1 MGDRN
6 EAFARVKI
14 DELLRDA
21 GWKPDDGLSVR
32 LEERLTD
39 GTKADYVL
47 CDRHGRPM
55 AVLEAKRAGV
65 DPAAA
70 QAQGRHYAQQL
81 DVPFVFL
88 SNGEEVWF
96 LDRGADAHARR
107 IDGFYG
113 QEDLERRVA
122 ARQFRRDLSTVAI
135 DRNVVNRGYQVACI
149 EALSQQVLR
158 GRRKLLVEM
167 ATGTG
172 KTRTAAAFIKRL
184 FQARMVTRVLFLVN
198 RIALAR
204 QAEEAFTDHL
214 RAYPCHVLRPGRSFD
229 RAKLITVANLQTMV
243 TEFRTLRERLWLGIK
258 GLECPPGVELLRNGC
273 PAHSLAPHLERD
285 RAGCGWGAPPW
296 PTAAPR
302 CPQQRLLLQ
311 QRHRQAVPRV
321 AALGRTSA
329 EAAASLRF
337 GLGRGTTVADIDQA
351 LAAVQE
357 ALAIASYSCRCCFP
371 TLGQP

>member
-1 MGDRN
+1 MGDGN

-32 LEERLTD
+32 LEEKLTD

-55 AVLEAKRAGV
+55 AVLEAKRAGM

-135 DRNVVNRGYQVACI
+135 DRNVVNRDYQMACI
-149 EALSQQVLR
+149 EVLSQQVLL
-158 GRRKLLVEM
+158 GRRKLLLVEV

-184 FQARMVTRVLFLVN
+184 FQANMVTRVLFLVD

-214 RAYPCHVLRPGRSFD
+214 RAYPCHVLRPGRRFD

-243 TEFRTLRERLWLGIK
+243 TEFRTLRERLWLGLK
-258 GLECPPGVELLRNGC
+258 GLECPPEVELLRNGC
-273 PAHSLAPHLERD
+273 PALAWPHTLNVTVRGVD
-285 RAGCGWGAPPW
+285 GARLHGQLRRRVALSSGSSCSSATGSRPMCCAPWGGLRQKRRRPCGSAWAAAPQWQILTKPWLRCKRPW
-296 PTAAPR
+296 P
-302 CPQQRLLLQ
+302 
-311 QRHRQAVPRV
+311 
-321 AALGRTSA
+321 
-329 EAAASLRF
+329 
-337 GLGRGTTVADIDQA
+337 
-351 LAAVQE
+351 
-357 ALAIASYSCRCCFP
+357 
-371 TLGQP
+371 